1 MIKLFLRSALKVL
14 LQIFTYFIPLLSS
27 IRAVH
32 LKDANGYN
40 QWLTYFLLVFLI
52 NPIFTLL
59 RVHDLFRLVIV
70 IYLSLPK
77 FQGALYIFDQIL
89 NVTLDKY
96 DVENKVDAKILK
108 VKLSIKAKL
117 WNIAKDM
124 GWSALL
130 QIGEIVTFFQS
141 QVMVSKKHEAET
153 HLEDDLRKKK
163 RDYTKTLA
171 MKKETSS
178 DSLADRKPSHSVAE
192 SLSSFASLED
202 LNTTEEKKMYVN
214 DFTEMLRD
222 GLYVFASYK
231 HARQDSEE
239 EENIFRLRIFFYE
252 ENINEDDGAYFV
264 LHPVEIQNANPDDID
279 IIPLNQIKE
288 VQASGTN
295 VIEFILV
302 SNENFQSSSLK
313 DGAAM
318 LLHTDSDL
326 SLMHSVSMASVDS
339 SIPEEAEVED
349 ESRNSIKN
357 SVSIVLSNSLDRDTL
372 LHGLR
377 ASFFSKEQ
385 KAINGIEMS
394 KSNGSES
401 ATSIG
406 TVNEDAQVDS
416 SNASKTMLNSSDKG
430 TSSDEVMRKSQKCD
444 LKPMLHETTRN
455 NGSSPSLMQS
465 ETDDITMD

>member
-1 MIKLFLRSALKVL
+1 MINLLLRSALKVL
-14 LQIFTYFIPLLSS
+14 LEIFTYFIPLLSS

-40 QWLTYFLLVFLI
+40 QWLTYFLLVFLL

-77 FQGALYIFDQIL
+77 FQGALYIFDQIV

-96 DVENKVDAKILK
+96 DVENKIDAKILK

-153 HLEDDLRKKK
+153 HLEDDWRKKK
-163 RDYTKTLA
+163 RDYTQTLA

-178 DSLADRKPSHSVAE
+178 DSLADRKPSHSVVE

-231 HARQDSEE
+231 NICQDSEE

-264 LHPVEIQNANPDDID
+264 LHPVEIHNANPDDID

-295 VIEFILV
+295 AIEFI
-302 SNENFQSSSLK
+302 SFANENFQSSSLK

-318 LLHTDSDL
+318 FLHTDSDL
-326 SLMHSVSMASVDS
+326 SLMHSVSIASVES

-349 ESRNSIKN
+349 EGRNSITKTA
-357 SVSIVLSNSLDRDTL
+357 SIVLSNSLDRDTL
-372 LHGLR
+372 LFGLR

-385 KAINGIEMS
+385 KAMNVIEMS

-401 ATSIG
+401 ASSIG

-416 SNASKTMLNSSDKG
+416 STTSKTMANSGDIG
-430 TSSDEVMRKSQKCD
+430 TNSGEEMQKSQKCD
-444 LKPMLHETTRN
+444 VNPMLHETTRN
-455 NGSSPSLMQS
+455 LSLMQS
-465 ETDDITMD
+465 ETDDSTMD

>member
-1 MIKLFLRSALKVL
+1 MIKLFLQSTLKVL

-40 QWLTYFLLVFLI
+40 QWLTYFLLVFLL
-52 NPIFTLL
+52 NPIFILL

-77 FQGALYIFDQIL
+77 FQGALYIFDQIV
-89 NVTLDKY
+89 NVTLDKF
-96 DVENKVDAKILK
+96 DVENKIDAKILK

-141 QVMVSKKHEAET
+141 QVMVSKKEAET
-153 HLEDDLRKKK
+153 HLEDDWRKKK
-163 RDYTKTLA
+163 RDYTQTLA

-178 DSLADRKPSHSVAE
+178 DSLADRKPSHSVVE

-231 HARQDSEE
+231 NKCQDSEE

-264 LHPVEIQNANPDDID
+264 LHPVEIHNANPDDID
-279 IIPLNQIKE
+279 IIPLNQFKE

-295 VIEFILV
+295 AIEFI
-302 SNENFQSSSLK
+302 SFANENFQSSSLK

-318 LLHTDSDL
+318 FLHTDSDL
-326 SLMHSVSMASVDS
+326 SLMHSVSMASVES
-339 SIPEEAEVED
+339 SIPEEVEVED
-349 ESRNSIKN
+349 EGRNSITKTA
-357 SVSIVLSNSLDRDTL
+357 SIVLSNSLDRDTL
-372 LHGLR
+372 LYGLR

-385 KAINGIEMS
+385 KAMNVIEMS

-401 ATSIG
+401 ASSIG

-416 SNASKTMLNSSDKG
+416 STTSKTMANSGDIG
-430 TSSDEVMRKSQKCD
+430 TNSGEEMKKN
-444 LKPMLHETTRN
+444 LKNAT
-455 NGSSPSLMQS
+455 
-465 ETDDITMD
+465 

>member
-1 MIKLFLRSALKVL
+1 MIKLFLQSTLKVL

-40 QWLTYFLLVFLI
+40 QWLTYFLLVFLL
-52 NPIFTLL
+52 NPIFILL

-77 FQGALYIFDQIL
+77 FQGALYIFDQIV
-89 NVTLDKY
+89 NVTLDKF
-96 DVENKVDAKILK
+96 DVENKIDAKILK

-141 QVMVSKKHEAET
+141 QVMVSKKEAET
-153 HLEDDLRKKK
+153 HLEDDWRKKK
-163 RDYTKTLA
+163 RDYTQTLA

-178 DSLADRKPSHSVAE
+178 DSLADRKPSHSVVE

-231 HARQDSEE
+231 NKCQDSEE

-264 LHPVEIQNANPDDID
+264 LHPVEIHNANPDDID
-279 IIPLNQIKE
+279 IIPLNQFKE

-295 VIEFILV
+295 AIEFI
-302 SNENFQSSSLK
+302 SFANENFQSSSLK

-318 LLHTDSDL
+318 FLHTDSDL
-326 SLMHSVSMASVDS
+326 SLMHSVSMASVES

-349 ESRNSIKN
+349 EGRNSITKTA
-357 SVSIVLSNSLDRDTL
+357 SIVLSNSLDRDTL
-372 LHGLR
+372 LYGLR

-385 KAINGIEMS
+385 KAMNVIEMS

-401 ATSIG
+401 ASSIG

-416 SNASKTMLNSSDKG
+416 STTSKTMANSGDIG
-430 TSSDEVMRKSQKCD
+430 TNSGEEMKKN
-444 LKPMLHETTRN
+444 LKNAT
-455 NGSSPSLMQS
+455 
-465 ETDDITMD
+465 